1 MSYNDDSQRREDE
14 RRAQQ
19 QRDEQQRQEQQRRDQ
34 QRDEQQRRDQQR
46 AEQQRE
52 EQRRAEQQRAD
63 DQRRA
68 DDRRRE
74 EHAQEQRRQSEAAR
88 AAADRLAADN
98 ARRDADNK
106 RHFDQ
111 KDLDRKDFFDRKDE
125 NTKEFYDKK
134 DADQKQRDIDHRGR
148 DIYVAKQAREA
159 ETEEQRRSNQLED
172 ADRRWRAGLADD
184 EARRRNQL
192 SSTGT
197 SEFNSPPSNV
207 SGNSMTQVLSPD
219 VPEPKPTSGFPPRP
233 PAQVARTA
241 PIEKSFKGNAA
252 PAPVRVWRSL
262 FIIAIAAFVAVGA
275 WRYPP
280 SKLQAIFSGVNGAEV
295 APRWTVPEV
304 RALLLGQIHVPATQ
318 FQMAN
323 AFATGSRG
331 IAPNKCLAAFFYKKV
346 LDNPASK
353 NTLHDGEI
361 VVSRQAYEMAV
372 RGKTNCRVVIHS
384 DRPAVSIVDLIE
396 LRGQPANAV
405 SETFAGL
412 NAL

>member
-19 QRDEQQRQEQQRRDQ
+19 QRDEQQR
-34 QRDEQQRRDQQR
+34 RDQQR

-52 EQRRAEQQRAD
+52 DQRRAEQQRAD

-111 KDLDRKDFFDRKDE
+111 KDLDRKTFFDRKDE
-125 NTKEFYDKK
+125 NTKKFYDKK
-134 DADQKQRDIDHRGR
+134 DADQKQRDIDQRGR
-148 DIYVAKQAREA
+148 DIYVAKHAREA

-184 EARRRNQL
+184 EARRRNQS

-207 SGNSMTQVLSPD
+207 SGNSMMQVLSPD

-252 PAPVRVWRSL
+252 PAPAPAPVPVPVRVRVWRSL
-262 FIIAIAAFVAVGA
+262 LIISIAAFVAVGA

-280 SKLQAIFSGVNGAEV
+280 SKLQAMFSSVNGAEV

-318 FQMAN
+318 FQMAT

-361 VVSRQAYEMAV
+361 AVSRQAYEMAV

-396 LRGQPANAV
+396 LKGQPANAV

-412 NAL
+412 NAS